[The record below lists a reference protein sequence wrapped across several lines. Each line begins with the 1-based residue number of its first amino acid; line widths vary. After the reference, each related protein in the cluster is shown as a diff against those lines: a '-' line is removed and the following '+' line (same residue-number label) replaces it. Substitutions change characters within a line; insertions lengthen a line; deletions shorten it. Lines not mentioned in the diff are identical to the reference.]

1 MTEPTRRRSPAL
13 YLGAAAVAGLIAGV
27 AGVYVSTRGDVHGDT
42 AACAASAKEL
52 ATALKPLAK
61 GEVAA
66 LLPADEPRP
75 MADLAFQTVD
85 GNPVSLADLGG
96 KVLLVN
102 LWATWCAPC
111 RAEMPALDRL
121 QKAKGGDGFQ
131 VVTVNIDVGD
141 PKKPSAFLEE
151 IGIEAL
157 PDYRDPKMATFNRL
171 KSEGLA
177 FGLPT
182 TLLVDREGCQ
192 VAALH
197 GPAEWDSADAVAV
210 VDLAVGAP

>member
-1 MTEPTRRRSPAL
+1 MTDKTGRPRPAL
-13 YLGAAAVAGLIAGV
+13 YVAVAAVAGLAAGV
-27 AGVYVSTRGDVHGDT
+27 AGVYVSGGADVHGDT
-42 AACAASAKEL
+42 ACAGTARDL
-52 ATALKPLAK
+52 AAVLKPLAH

-75 MADLAFQTVD
+75 MADLAFRTVD
-85 GNPVSLADLGG
+85 GAPVSLADFSG

-121 QKAKGGDGFQ
+121 QAARGGDDFE

-141 PKKPSAFLEE
+141 PAKPAAFLEE
-151 IGIEAL
+151 IGIAAL
-157 PDYRDPKMATFNRL
+157 TDWRDPKMATFNRL
-171 KSEGLA
+171 KGEGLA

-182 TLLVDREGCQ
+182 TLLVDRKGCQ

-197 GPAEWDSADAVAV
+197 GPAEWDSADALAV
-210 VDLAVGAP
+210 VDAAIAAP